1 MTSPKSFRQLIGVSP
16 STASPS
22 DPTCAL
28 IIIDAQNEYATGL
41 LKTANVSSTR
51 KAIAGLLE
59 RYRGGKAKIIHV
71 LHKTSEEAP
80 VFTTGKEVAQ
90 EFEELGVK
98 QGEKVRWLGSE
109 GGSWTNEPSRTKG

>member
-1 MTSPKSFRQLIGVSP
+1 MSSPKSFRQLIGVSP

-71 LHKTSEEAP
+71 LHKTSEAAP
-80 VFTTGKEVAQ
+80 VFTTGKEVSL
-90 EFEELGVK
+90 EFEELKVK
-98 QGEKVRWLGSE
+98 PGEKVS
-109 GGSWTNEPSRTKG
+109 